1 MSTIYKCHRCDLFK
15 TKRFSDMKKHFNRKS
30 YCKKNCKY
38 MFLSDDQI
46 ISLSLIPYYNDNH
59 NITEKETDHLKDS
72 NIIDKNKNKLFDD
85 LSFIEK
91 NKIKKCNLCN
101 MEFNLLN
108 DLKKHY
114 MLSCFFIELNKDVKI
129 NKDEN
134 SPLNVNNKEEYCNIT
149 NITNIT
155 NNQTNNQTNNLT
167 NNVTNIYIDIKNPI
181 PFDDIW
187 DISKISESDKSDI
200 LISNF
205 MYTKLLE
212 EILKNDINLNV
223 IIDKDKDSALVY
235 QDDEYIEVKLK
246 DIIENTMKKLNDHLN
261 NINKGRI
268 HAFEEIIKFTRQMIN
283 KKYIDY
289 NKNNYIQEGVKKCVS
304 DLFEN
309 KKDDAIKIAKTV
321 YERKNIEM
329 VGF

>member
-1 MSTIYKCHRCDLFK
+1 
-15 TKRFSDMKKHFNRKS
+15 MKKHFNRKS

-114 MLSCFFIELNKDVKI
+114 ILFCFFTELNKDEKTNKDVKT

-149 NITNIT
+149 NINNI
-155 NNQTNNQTNNLT
+155 TNNQTNNLT
-167 NNVTNIYIDIKNPI
+167 NNLTNNITNIYIDIKNLI

>member
-1 MSTIYKCHRCDLFK
+1 MSTIYKCHRCDLFD
-15 TKRFSDMKKHFNRKS
+15 TTRFSNMKKHFNRKS
-30 YCKKNCKY
+30 YCKKNSKY

-46 ISLSLIPYYNDNH
+46 ISLSLIPYNH
-59 NITEKETDHLKDS
+59 NITEKDTDHLKDS

-114 MLSCFFIELNKDVKI
+114 MLFCFFTELNKDIKT
-129 NKDEN
+129 NEDKN
-134 SPLNVNNKEEYCNIT
+134 SPLPVNNKEEYCNIT

-155 NNQTNNQTNNLT
+155 NNQTNNQTNN
-167 NNVTNIYIDIKNPI
+167 VTNIYIDIKNPI
-181 PFDDIW
+181 PFDNIW

-321 YERKNIEM
+321 YERKNTEM